1 MSGFQLDPASE
12 KAKKE
17 CASFVPLFSRPAR
30 SLDNQRGTALVLA
43 LVMLALMSILGV
55 MSLSTSTTEVGISG
69 NYRSSQQA
77 FYAADRAVEYS
88 MTNEQIFDTIGTG
101 TIDLVADADTTN
113 ATATT
118 NDDHIA
124 NIAAE
129 TGNSGLQAAGDNQ
142 VTYLTSGALPPGTGS
157 DPTYFQSRYY
167 IITVNAE
174 GPSNSTARVETQV
187 ARIVPK

>member
-1 MSGFQLDPASE
+1 MFGFQLDPANE
-12 KAKKE
+12 KAKQGH
-17 CASFVPLFSRPAR
+17 APFVPPFSLPAR

-55 MSLSTSTTEVGISG
+55 MSLTTSTTEVGISG

-77 FYAADRAVEYS
+77 FYAADRAVEYA
-88 MTNEQIFDTIGTG
+88 MTNEQIFDSIGTG
-101 TIDLVADADTTN
+101 TIDLIADADTTN

-118 NDDHIA
+118 NDDHIT

-129 TGNSGLQAAGDNQ
+129 TGNSGLQSGGANQ

-157 DPTYFQSRYY
+157 DPTYFQARYY
-167 IITVNAE
+167 VITVNSQ
-174 GPSNSTARVETQV
+174 GPNNSAARVETQV

>member
-1 MSGFQLDPASE
+1 MLNRHPSPLQLVAGP
-12 KAKKE
+12 
-17 CASFVPLFSRPAR
+17 SR
-30 SLDNQRGTALVLA
+30 LGNERGTALVLA
-43 LVMLALMSILGV
+43 LVMLALMSILGAL
-55 MSLSTSTTEVGISG
+55 SLSTSTTEVGISG

-77 FYAADRAVEYS
+77 FYAAERAVEYA

-118 NDDHIA
+118 SDDHIA
-124 NIAAE
+124 NIAAD
-129 TGNSGLQAAGDNQ
+129 TSNSGLDESGTNQ

-167 IITVNAE
+167 IITVTGQ
-174 GPSNSTARVETQV
+174 GPNNSAARVETQV

>member
-1 MSGFQLDPASE
+1 MRPDS
-12 KAKKE
+12 
-17 CASFVPLFSRPAR
+17 PLLVAQRTPRP
-30 SLDNQRGTALVLA
+30 LGNQRGTALVLA
-43 LVMLALMSILGV
+43 LIMLALMSVLGALA
-55 MSLSTSTTEVGISG
+55 LSTSTTEIGISS

-77 FYAADRAVEYS
+77 FYAADRAVEYA

-101 TIDLVADADTTN
+101 SIDLIADADTTN

-124 NIAAE
+124 NIAAA
-129 TGNSGLQAAGDNQ
+129 TGNSGLQTGAVNR

-157 DPTYFQSRYY
+157 DPTYFQARYY
-167 IITVNAE
+167 IITVTGR
-174 GPSNSTARVETQV
+174 GPNNSATRVETQV